1 MRTTVTLDRDVAA
14 RLKGLRK
21 RRDQTFKEVVN
32 SALRAGLDR
41 LESPGKNLSKPYA
54 LRPVSLGPRL
64 PNLDNIAEVL
74 AAIEDEQA
82 K

>member
-1 MRTTVTLDRDVAA
+1 MRTTVTLDSDIAA

-21 RRDQTFKEVVN
+21 RRDQTFKELVN
-32 SALRAGLDR
+32 TALRAGLDH
-41 LESPGKNLSKPYA
+41 LESPAKNATKPYT
-54 LRPVSLGPRL
+54 LRPVALGPRL
-64 PNLDNIAEVL
+64 PNLDNIADVL

>member
-21 RRDQTFKEVVN
+21 QREQSFKDLVN
-32 SALRAGLDR
+32 TALRAGLDR
-41 LESPGKNLSKPYA
+41 LESPMKQSSKPYT
-54 LRPVSLGPRL
+54 LRPRSLGARL
-64 PNLDNIAEVL
+64 PNLDNIANVL

>member
-1 MRTTVTLDRDVAA
+1 MRTTVTLDSDIAA

-32 SALRAGLDR
+32 TALRAGLDR
-41 LESPGKNLSKPYA
+41 LESPTKKASKPYT
-54 LRPVSLGPRL
+54 LHPVSLGARL
-64 PNLDNIAEVL
+64 PNLDNIADVL
-74 AAIEDEQA
+74 AAIEDEHA

>member
-32 SALRAGLDR
+32 TALRAGLDR
-41 LESPGKNLSKPYA
+41 LEAPTKKPAKPYT
-54 LRPVSLGPRL
+54 LHPVSMGPRL

-74 AAIEDEQA
+74 ATIEDEQT

>member
-32 SALRAGLDR
+32 SALRVGLDH
-41 LESPGKNLSKPYA
+41 LETPATKPSKPYA
-54 LRPVSLGPRL
+54 LHPVSLGPRL

>member
-14 RLKGLRK
+14 RLNGLRK
-21 RRDQTFKEVVN
+21 QRDQSLKEMVN
-32 SALRAGLDR
+32 AALRAGLDHLEAPTRKPAR
-41 LESPGKNLSKPYA
+41 LYA
-54 LRPVSLGPRL
+54 IHPVSLGPRL
-64 PNLDNIAEVL
+64 PSLDNIAEVL